1 MMKNVVSIIGWIGTA
16 LVFGAVAVRFLRP
29 EWNQYASYAAMGG
42 LACVLIYMAGQW
54 RDVATFY
61 QGRGAR
67 YGTLSLVSIAVF
79 LGILVAVNYLATRQN
94 KRWDF
99 TANQVYSLSDQTVK
113 LLQSLAEPV
122 KFTVFDQ
129 SVNFD
134 RFKDRM
140 NQFTYHSKNV
150 SVDYVDADREP
161 SRAKAAGIQ
170 SYGTI
175 VIEYQGRT
183 ERVTSSNEQDL
194 TNALIKAVTGT
205 TRKVYFT
212 TGHGEK
218 DTSGSDRIGFSA
230 ISQALTSDNYG
241 VERMMLAQ
249 QRSVPADATVVVV
262 AGPRTDFLQ
271 PEIDALKEYVA
282 KGGKVL
288 VMIDPPEKG
297 QTPQP
302 LLTAFLHDWGI
313 DAGNNIVLDTSGIGQ
328 LLGTDASVPVA
339 AQYPSHAITDR
350 FQLMTAYPVARSV
363 APVEGGVGG
372 HTAQP
377 LVQTSAQSWAET
389 DMASLSSGGRVA
401 FEADKGDKQGPIT
414 LGAAVSAPAT
424 AAPSPAADSGQT
436 ADGKSADPNKPA
448 EPERKPES
456 RIVAIGDSD
465 FAANAFL
472 GIQGNRDFFMNTV
485 NWLAQQENMIAIRPR
500 EPEDRRLTL
509 TADQQQR
516 IMLLSIF
523 IIPGLVFASG
533 VYTWWKR
540 R

>member
-1 MMKNVVSIIGWIGTA
+1 MVKNILSIIGWIGTG
-16 LVFGAVAVRFLRP
+16 LVFAAVAVRFLRP

-42 LACVLIYMAGQW
+42 LVCVLLYMAGQW

-61 QGRGAR
+61 QGRGAK
-67 YGTLSLVSIAVF
+67 YGTLSLVSIVAF
-79 LGILVAVNYLATRQN
+79 LAILVAVNYLSTRQN

-113 LLQSLAEPV
+113 LLQSLQEPI
-122 KFTVFDQ
+122 KFTVYDQ
-129 SVNFD
+129 QINFD

-161 SRAKAAGIQ
+161 TKAKAAGIQ

-175 VIEYQGRT
+175 VVEYKGRT

-194 TNALIKAVTGT
+194 SNALIKAVTGT
-205 TRKVYFT
+205 ARKVYFT
-212 TGHGEK
+212 QGHGEK
-218 DTSGSDRIGFSA
+218 DTAGTDRVGYSA
-230 ISQALTSDNYG
+230 ISQGLTSDNYG
-241 VERMMLAQ
+241 VERLVLVQ
-249 QRSVPADATVVVV
+249 QKTVPADATVVVI

-288 VMIDPPEKG
+288 VLMDPPEKG
-297 QTPQP
+297 ETPQP
-302 LLTAFLHDWGI
+302 LLAAFLHDWGI
-313 DAGNNIVLDTSGIGQ
+313 DATNTVVLDTSGIGQ
-328 LLGTDASVPVA
+328 MLGTDASVPVA
-339 AQYPSHAITDR
+339 ASYPSHPITDR
-350 FQLMTAYPVARSV
+350 FQLMTAYPVARAV
-363 APVEGGVGG
+363 TPVEGGVNG

-389 DMASLSSGGRVA
+389 DISSLATGGRVA
-401 FEADKGDKQGPIT
+401 FDADKGDKQGPIT
-414 LGAAVSAPAT
+414 LGAAASAPAT
-424 AAPSPAADSGQT
+424 VTPPPPAADAS
-436 ADGKSADPNKPA
+436 KPADPNKPA
-448 EPERKPES
+448 EPESKPES
-456 RIVAIGDSD
+456 RVVALGDSD

-472 GIQGNRDFFMNTV
+472 GIQGNKDFFMNTV

-500 EPEDRRLTL
+500 EPEDRRITL

-523 IIPGLVFASG
+523 VIPGLVFASG